1 MSKQQ
6 KRDSSRNE
14 LWIGLAKVEQS
25 SSNGVLG
32 DADRAYTN
40 AIAIADSR
48 VSFRAKVREAM
59 AELGLRLIRLE
70 DAETLK
76 ARSSKYSVDSELMK
90 TAEEVR
96 NTGRVGFGTFHAFD
110 AK

>member
-1 MSKQQ
+1 MKKK
-6 KRDSSRNE
+6 KRDSLKAE

-32 DADRAYTN
+32 DAERAYTN

-48 VSFRAKVREAM
+48 PDFRAKVREAL
-59 AELGLRLIRLE
+59 AELGLGLMRLE
-70 DAETLK
+70 DAETLR
-76 ARSSKYSVDSELMK
+76 ARSSKYSIDRELTKVAKEAMK
-90 TAEEVR
+90 TRQVR
-96 NTGRVGFGTFHAFD
+96 FGTFHTFD

>member
-6 KRDSSRNE
+6 KRDSLREE

-25 SSNGVLG
+25 SNNGVLG

-40 AIAIADSR
+40 AVAIADSR
-48 VSFRAKVREAM
+48 VRFRTKVREAL
-59 AELGLRLIRLE
+59 AERGLRLMRLE

-76 ARSSKYSVDSELMK
+76 TRLSKYSIDGEL
-90 TAEEVR
+90 TNVAEEAIKTR
-96 NTGRVGFGTFHAFD
+96 RVGFGTFHAFD

>member
-6 KRDSSRNE
+6 ERDATRDD

-32 DADRAYTN
+32 GADQAYTN

-48 VSFRAKVREAM
+48 LSFRTKVREAL
-59 AELGLRLIRLE
+59 AELGLRLMRLE

-76 ARSSKYSVDSELMK
+76 ARSSKYSIDEEL
-90 TAEEVR
+90 TNVAEEAIKTR
-96 NTGRVGFGTFHAFD
+96 AVGFGTFHAFG

>member
-1 MSKQQ
+1 MKQQ
-6 KRDSSRNE
+6 KRDSSKDE

-25 SSNGVLG
+25 SRDGVLG

-40 AIAIADSR
+40 AVAIADSR
-48 VSFRAKVREAM
+48 VSFRAKVREAL
-59 AELGLRLIRLE
+59 AELGLRLMRLE

-76 ARSSKYSVDSELMK
+76 ARSSKYSIDREL
-90 TAEEVR
+90 TNVAEEAIKTR
-96 NTGRVGFGTFHAFD
+96 GVGFGTFHAFD